1 MPQAGATD
9 PSQRQRS
16 RCGGNLLLSAR
27 AGISLPKTQ
36 ITTEFLTSVP
46 SSAEGLGAPGVLG
59 AAMGPGGVPGRPEQ
73 AALPPH
79 VPPARAA
86 PGTGSA
92 GSAEPP
98 PPPPDMDLRAELLK
112 SIWYAFTALDVEKS
126 GKVSKSQLKVS
137 PRGAE
142 RPRRTDGGMEGWR
155 GEASPGLFCIPRG
168 FSRSNF

>member
-1 MPQAGATD
+1 
-9 PSQRQRS
+9 
-16 RCGGNLLLSAR
+16 
-27 AGISLPKTQ
+27 
-36 ITTEFLTSVP
+36 
-46 SSAEGLGAPGVLG
+46 
-59 AAMGPGGVPGRPEQ
+59 MGPGGFPGRPEQ

-98 PPPPDMDLRAELLK
+98 PPPPAMDLRAELLK

-137 PRGAE
+137 PGAWRE
-142 RPRRTDGGMEGWR
+142 GGQRAAEQVPGCF
-155 GEASPGLFCIPRG
+155 ASPRVSTEKLFSIKIDKVVLLPPRW
-168 FSRSNF
+168 FW

>member
-1 MPQAGATD
+1 
-9 PSQRQRS
+9 
-16 RCGGNLLLSAR
+16 
-27 AGISLPKTQ
+27 
-36 ITTEFLTSVP
+36 
-46 SSAEGLGAPGVLG
+46 
-59 AAMGPGGVPGRPEQ
+59 MGPGGFPGRPEQ

-98 PPPPDMDLRAELLK
+98 PPPPAMDLRAELLK

-137 PRGAE
+137 PRGA
-142 RPRRTDGGMEGWR
+142 RADPAHGWR
-155 GEASPGLFCIPRG
+155 RVGSEGRSKSGAALHPRG
-168 FSRSNF
+168 FPRRNC